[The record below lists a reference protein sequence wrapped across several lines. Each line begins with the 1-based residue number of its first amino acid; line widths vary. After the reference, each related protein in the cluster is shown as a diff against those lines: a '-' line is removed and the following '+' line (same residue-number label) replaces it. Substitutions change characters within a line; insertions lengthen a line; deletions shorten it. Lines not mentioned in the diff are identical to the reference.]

1 MKIKINNHMRNS
13 NHIFIVVLLSI
24 GITGCMVGG
33 KFKSPVETATP
44 PEKFAQVE
52 GTSDSAILVKW
63 FELYEDT
70 VLQRYI
76 RTTLDSNRNLW
87 RAAARIEQ
95 SREIAGIVKANL
107 YPSFGYSASAG
118 GGTAGEDA
126 QKVAGGIDNGAF
138 KMYGTMNWEIDV
150 WGKLRSA
157 NMASY
162 NEFLADIENRNALM
176 VSLVGEVASQYFLL
190 CDLDNRLNI
199 ARETLKSR
207 KESTRII
214 SLRFEKGYT
223 SEIDKLQ
230 AEQQEAIAAAAIP
243 TFERQIVT
251 VQNSLRTLMGLPPG
265 PIKRGLALYAQKQ
278 GPQIPEGL
286 PSQLLTRR
294 PDIRQAEKLLEAQ
307 FNYIGVAKANL
318 YPSFSL
324 TAALGFASPSLSTL
338 LSGSGLVANGFG
350 NLVGPIFEFQK
361 NKRRIKVEEYRT
373 QELTHA
379 WEQTVL
385 EAFADVDNALADY
398 RNYTQ
403 ELEIRKAQTIASRKA
418 LELTRARYDFG
429 YSSYYEVLIQ
439 ENYLFD
445 AQLAESLTVQR
456 KLNAIVQLYKALGG
470 GWEL

>member
-1 MKIKINNHMRNS
+1 MRKS
-13 NHIFIVVLLSI
+13 YLYYLAVFLVL

-33 KFKSPVETATP
+33 KFESPVEKAVS
-44 PEKFAQVE
+44 PEKFAQIP
-52 GTSDSAILVKW
+52 GTSDSAVLVKW

-70 VLQRYI
+70 VLIRYI
-76 RTTLDSNRNLW
+76 RTAIDSNRNML

-118 GGTAGEDA
+118 GGTAGTDA
-126 QKVAGGIDNGAF
+126 QKVGGGIDNGAF

-157 NMASY
+157 NNASY
-162 NEFLADIENRNALM
+162 NDFLADIENRNALM
-176 VSLVGEVASQYFLL
+176 VSIVAEVASQYFLL
-190 CDLDNRLNI
+190 IDLDNRLAI
-199 ARETLKSR
+199 AKQTLVSR

-214 SLRFEKGYT
+214 SARFEKGYT

-230 AEQQEAIAAAAIP
+230 AEQQEAIAAASIP
-243 TFERQIVT
+243 SFERQIVT

-265 PIKRGLALYAQKQ
+265 PLERGLDLYAQKQ

-294 PDIRQAEKLLEAQ
+294 PDIRQAEKSLEAQ
-307 FNYIGVAKANL
+307 FNRIGVAKANL
-318 YPSFSL
+318 YPTISL
-324 TAALGFASPSLSTL
+324 TAALGFASPSLGTL

-361 NKRRIKVEEYRT
+361 NKRRIRVEEYRT
-373 QELTHA
+373 KEISHA

-385 EAFADVDNALADY
+385 EAFADVDNSLADY
-398 RNYTQ
+398 RTYTQ

-445 AQLAESLTVQR
+445 AELAESLTTQR
-456 KLNAIVQLYKALGG
+456 KLVSLVNLYKALGG
-470 GWEL
+470 GWEP

>member
-1 MKIKINNHMRNS
+1 MHKSTIYYLAVFTM
-13 NHIFIVVLLSI
+13 L

-33 KFKSPVETATP
+33 KFKSPVETAVS
-44 PEKFAQVE
+44 PEKYAQVP
-52 GTSDSAILVKW
+52 GTSDSAVLVKW

-70 VLQRYI
+70 VLVRYI
-76 RTTLDSNRNLW
+76 RTALDSNRNLW

-107 YPSFGYSASAG
+107 YPAFGYNASAG
-118 GGTAGEDA
+118 GGTAGTEA
-126 QKVAGGIDNGAF
+126 RKVGGGVENGAF

-157 NMASY
+157 NQASY
-162 NEFLADIENRNALM
+162 NDFLADIENRNALM

-190 CDLDNRLNI
+190 CDLDNRLKI
-199 ARETLKSR
+199 AHETLISR

-214 SLRFEKGYT
+214 TARFDTGYI

-230 AEQQEAIAAAAIP
+230 AEQQEALAAASIP
-243 TFERQIVT
+243 GFERQIVT

-265 PIKRGLALYAQKQ
+265 PLKRGFELYAQKQ

-294 PDIRQAEKLLEAQ
+294 PDIRQAEKKLEAQ

-318 YPSFSL
+318 YPTISL
-324 TAALGFASPSLSTL
+324 TAALGFASPSLGTL

-350 NLVGPIFEFQK
+350 GLVGPIFQFQQ
-361 NKRRIKVEEYRT
+361 NKRRIRIEEYRT
-373 QELTHA
+373 KELSHA

-385 EAFADVDNALADY
+385 EAFADVDNSLADY
-398 RNYTQ
+398 RTYSQ
-403 ELEIRKAQTIASRKA
+403 ELEIRKVQTIASRKA
-418 LELTRARYDFG
+418 LELTRARYNYGF
-429 YSSYYEVLIQ
+429 SSYYEVLLQ
-439 ENYLFD
+439 ENFLFD
-445 AQLAESLTVQR
+445 AELAESLTIQR
-456 KLNAIVQLYKALGG
+456 KLTSLVQLYKALGG
-470 GWEL
+470 GWEP

>member
-1 MKIKINNHMRNS
+1 MRKS
-13 NHIFIVVLLSI
+13 YLYYLAVFLVI
-24 GITGCMVGG
+24 GVTGCMVGG
-33 KFKSPVETATP
+33 KFSSPVETAVS

-52 GTSDSAILVKW
+52 GTSDSAVLVKW

-70 VLQRYI
+70 VLTRYI
-76 RTTLDSNRNLW
+76 RTALDSNRNML

-118 GGTAGEDA
+118 GGSAGTDA
-126 QKVAGGIDNGAF
+126 QKVGGGIDNGAF

-162 NEFLADIENRNALM
+162 NDFLADIENRNALM
-176 VSLVGEVASQYFLL
+176 VSIVGEVASQYFLL
-190 CDLDNRLNI
+190 IDLDNRLAI
-199 ARETLKSR
+199 AKQTLVSR

-214 SLRFEKGYT
+214 TARFEKGYT

-243 TFERQIVT
+243 TFERQIIT
-251 VQNSLRTLMGLPPG
+251 VQNSLRTLMGMPPG
-265 PIKRGLALYAQKQ
+265 PLARGFELYAQKQ

-294 PDIRQAEKLLEAQ
+294 PDIRQAEKSLEAQ
-307 FNYIGVAKANL
+307 FNRIGVAKANL

-361 NKRRIKVEEYRT
+361 NKRRIRVEEYRT
-373 QELTHA
+373 TELSKA

-385 EAFADVDNALADY
+385 EAFADVDNSLADY
-398 RNYTQ
+398 RTYTQ

-445 AQLAESLTVQR
+445 AELAESLTTQK
-456 KLNAIVQLYKALGG
+456 KLVSLVQLYKALGG
-470 GWEL
+470 GWQP

>member
-1 MKIKINNHMRNS
+1 MNIILNHMHKS
-13 NHIFIVVLLSI
+13 FIYYLAVFTML

-33 KFKSPVETATP
+33 KFKSPVDTAVS
-44 PEKFAQVE
+44 PEKYAQVP
-52 GTSDSAILVKW
+52 GTSDSAVLVKW

-70 VLQRYI
+70 VLIRYI
-76 RTTLDSNRNLW
+76 RTALDSNRNLW

-107 YPSFGYSASAG
+107 YPSFGYNASAG
-118 GGTAGEDA
+118 GGTAGTEA
-126 QKVAGGIDNGAF
+126 QKVGGGVENGAF

-150 WGKLRSA
+150 WGKLRNA
-157 NMASY
+157 NQAAV

-190 CDLDNRLNI
+190 IDLDNRLKI
-199 ARETLKSR
+199 AKETLVSR

-214 SLRFEKGYT
+214 TARFDTGYI

-230 AEQQEAIAAAAIP
+230 AEQQEALAAASIP
-243 TFERQIVT
+243 GFERQIVT
-251 VQNSLRTLMGLPPG
+251 VQNALRTLMGLPPG
-265 PIKRGLALYAQKQ
+265 PLKRGYELYAQKQ

-294 PDIRQAEKLLEAQ
+294 PDIRQAEKKLEAQ

-318 YPSFSL
+318 YPTISL
-324 TAALGFASPSLSTL
+324 TGALGFASPSLGTL

-350 NLVGPIFEFQK
+350 GLVGPIFQFQQ
-361 NKRRIKVEEYRT
+361 NKRRIRVEEFRT
-373 QELTHA
+373 KELSYA

-385 EAFADVDNALADY
+385 EAFADVDNSLADY
-398 RNYTQ
+398 RTYTE

-418 LELTRARYDFG
+418 LELTRARYNYGF
-429 YSSYYEVLIQ
+429 SSYYEVLLQ
-439 ENYLFD
+439 ENFLFD
-445 AQLAESLTVQR
+445 AELAESLTIQR
-456 KLNAIVQLYKALGG
+456 KLTSLVQLYKALGG
-470 GWEL
+470 GWEP

>member
-1 MKIKINNHMRNS
+1 
-13 NHIFIVVLLSI
+13 
-24 GITGCMVGG
+24 MVGG
-33 KFKSPVETATP
+33 KFQSPIEKAVS

-52 GTSDSAILVKW
+52 GASDSAVLVKW

-70 VLQRYI
+70 VLLRYI
-76 RTTLDSNRNLW
+76 RTTLDSNRNLL

-118 GGTAGEDA
+118 GGSAGTDA
-126 QKVAGGIDNGAF
+126 QKVGGGIDNGAF

-157 NMASY
+157 RNTSF

-190 CDLDNRLNI
+190 IDLDNRLNI
-199 ARETLKSR
+199 AKETAFSR

-214 SLRFEKGYT
+214 TARFEKGWT

-230 AEQQEAIAAAAIP
+230 AEQQEALAAAAIP
-243 TFERQIVT
+243 SFERQIIT

-265 PIKRGLALYAQKQ
+265 PLERGLELYTQKQ

-294 PDIRQAEKLLEAQ
+294 PDIRQAEKQLEAQ

-318 YPSFSL
+318 YPSISL
-324 TAALGFASPSLSTL
+324 TAALGFASPSLTSL
-338 LSGSGLVANGFG
+338 ISGTGLVANGFG
-350 NLVGPIFEFQK
+350 NLVGPIFEFQR
-361 NKRRIKVEEYRT
+361 NKRRIRVEEYRT
-373 QELTHA
+373 NELSRA

-385 EAFADVDNALADY
+385 EAFAQVDNSLADY
-398 RNYTQ
+398 RTYTQ

-429 YSSYYEVLIQ
+429 FSSYYEVLIQ
-439 ENYLFD
+439 ENFLFD
-445 AQLAESLTVQR
+445 AELAESFTTQK
-456 KLNAIVQLYKALGG
+456 KLVSLVQLYKALGG
-470 GWEL
+470 GWQP

>member
-1 MKIKINNHMRNS
+1 MRKS
-13 NHIFIVVLLSI
+13 YLYYLAVFLVL

-33 KFKSPVETATP
+33 KFESPVEKAVS
-44 PEKFAQVE
+44 PEKFAQIP
-52 GTSDSAILVKW
+52 GTSDSAVLVKW

-70 VLQRYI
+70 VLIRYI
-76 RTTLDSNRNLW
+76 RTAIDSNRNML

-118 GGTAGEDA
+118 GGTAGTDA
-126 QKVAGGIDNGAF
+126 QKVGGGIDNGAF

-157 NMASY
+157 NNASY
-162 NEFLADIENRNALM
+162 NDFLADIENRNALM
-176 VSLVGEVASQYFLL
+176 VSIVAEVASQYFLL
-190 CDLDNRLNI
+190 IDLDNRLAI
-199 ARETLKSR
+199 AKQTLVSR

-214 SLRFEKGYT
+214 SARFEKGYT

-230 AEQQEAIAAAAIP
+230 AEQQEAIAAASIP
-243 TFERQIVT
+243 SFERQIVT

-265 PIKRGLALYAQKQ
+265 PLERGFDLYAQKQ

-294 PDIRQAEKLLEAQ
+294 PDIRQAEKSLEAQ
-307 FNYIGVAKANL
+307 FNRIGVAKANL
-318 YPSFSL
+318 YPTISL
-324 TAALGFASPSLSTL
+324 TAALGFASPSLGTL

-361 NKRRIKVEEYRT
+361 NKRRIRVEEYRT
-373 QELTHA
+373 KEISHA

-385 EAFADVDNALADY
+385 EAFADVDNSLADY
-398 RNYTQ
+398 RTYTQ

-445 AQLAESLTVQR
+445 AELAESFTTQR
-456 KLNAIVQLYKALGG
+456 KLVSLVNLYKALGG
-470 GWEL
+470 GWEP

>member
-1 MKIKINNHMRNS
+1 
-13 NHIFIVVLLSI
+13 
-24 GITGCMVGG
+24 MVGG
-33 KFKSPVETATP
+33 KFESPVEKAVS
-44 PEKFAQVE
+44 PEKFAQIP
-52 GTSDSAILVKW
+52 GTSDSAVLVKW

-70 VLQRYI
+70 VLIRYI
-76 RTTLDSNRNLW
+76 RTAIDSNRNML

-118 GGTAGEDA
+118 GGTAGTDA
-126 QKVAGGIDNGAF
+126 QKVGGGIDNGAF

-157 NMASY
+157 NNASY
-162 NEFLADIENRNALM
+162 NDFLADIENRNALM
-176 VSLVGEVASQYFLL
+176 VSIVAEVASQYFLL
-190 CDLDNRLNI
+190 IDLDNRLAI
-199 ARETLKSR
+199 AKQTLVSR

-214 SLRFEKGYT
+214 SARFEKGYT

-230 AEQQEAIAAAAIP
+230 AEQQEAIAAASIP
-243 TFERQIVT
+243 SFERQIVT

-265 PIKRGLALYAQKQ
+265 PLERGLDLYAQKQ

-294 PDIRQAEKLLEAQ
+294 PDIRQAEKSLEAQ
-307 FNYIGVAKANL
+307 FNRIGVAKANL
-318 YPSFSL
+318 YPTISL
-324 TAALGFASPSLSTL
+324 TAALGFASPSLGTL

-361 NKRRIKVEEYRT
+361 NKRRIRVEEYRT
-373 QELTHA
+373 KEISHA

-385 EAFADVDNALADY
+385 EAFADVDNSLADY
-398 RNYTQ
+398 RTYTQ

-445 AQLAESLTVQR
+445 AELAESLTTQR
-456 KLNAIVQLYKALGG
+456 KLVSLVNLYKALGG
-470 GWEL
+470 GWEP